1 MKHIIWV
8 LFFFVSIVT
17 IDAQTAI
24 PRTSILKTSEVG
36 NSEIPTPPIVE
47 LPYINNNEE
56 YERLISECPDCGNI
70 IGKHIPVDISP
81 QNSGIWTTLL
91 SGKRIWQL
99 RVKSETAQGLRFIC
113 DKFKLNKST
122 YLYFKDNHTGMIYG
136 AYSSFNNQEVTND
149 FATSFFKTNDI
160 TVIIEVDNTYGQIF
174 PEIHFNKISHGLST
188 SEFGLSLP
196 CNNDVNCSPWVTEWC
211 NEIRSTVQ
219 LVFDTGESDEFCT
232 GVLLNNINNDFTP
245 YILTSKHC
253 RKITVNLSTSFV
265 IYNFQSPTCEP
276 QQNGNDLLTTVG
288 LSYLYANDDA
298 NFGLKNYCH
307 NVHDVL
313 LLKALNGNFPT
324 PLPWNYNVFYA
335 GWNSLEVNSGSS
347 VTCIHHPKADVKKFS
362 EGELKANTGKC
373 WRVDFTNGIVEVG
386 SSGSPLFGS
395 DHRVIGNLS
404 TSNLDNPLEINCED
418 DFTAR
423 YGKLQKYFD
432 DIDGW
437 LAPNSPST
445 VAINGIDPIGA
456 CQDDLLL
463 YGNFFPAHDWQ
474 LENSITIQAQ
484 NTIIASPNGLETVI
498 TASFPLYTNLNN
510 TSDYTF
516 RAGQSVSLK
525 NGFKVERGN
534 IFKAKIGDCEAFQG
548 CGFNYQERISP
559 IDTEA
564 ENIIVIDKSNQT
576 NTGESNN
583 SKIYPN
589 PTTNE
594 ITIESSKFYHLTI
607 FNMMGQQVGQEN
619 GKAKTVQYDMTK
631 FEAGIYIFQFRFED
645 GTMETIRVIKQ

>member
-24 PRTSILKTSEVG
+24 PRTSILETSEVG

-70 IGKHIPVDISP
+70 IGKHIPFDISP

-99 RVKSETAQGLRFIC
+99 RVKSETAEGLRFIC

-122 YLYFKDNHTGMIYG
+122 YLYFKDNHTGIIYG

-149 FATSFFKTNDI
+149 FATNFFKTNDI
-160 TVIIEVDNTYGQIF
+160 TIIIEVDNADGEIF
-174 PEIHFNKISHGLST
+174 PEIHFNKISHGLGT
-188 SEFGLSLP
+188 TDFGNAAP

-211 NEIRSTVQ
+211 HEIRATVQ
-219 LVFDTGESDEFCT
+219 LILTKDGGDERCT
-232 GVLLNNINNDFTP
+232 GVLLNNTKNDFTP
-245 YILTSKHC
+245 YILSSRHC
-253 RKITVNLSTSFV
+253 YYSADLSTSLV
-265 IYNFQSPTCEP
+265 IYNFQSPTCNP
-276 QQNGNDLLTTVG
+276 QQNGNDLLTTLG
-288 LSYLYANDDA
+288 LEFLYESEGGITQNLCHQSDDA
-298 NFGLKNYCH
+298 ILF
-307 NVHDVL
+307 
-313 LLKALNGNFPT
+313 KALNGTFPS
-324 PLPWNYNVFYA
+324 PIPWNYNVFYA
-335 GWNSLEVNSGSS
+335 GWNSLKVNSGSS
-347 VTCIHHPKADVKKFS
+347 VTCIHHPKGDVKKFS
-362 EGELKANTGKC
+362 EGELKANTGNC
-373 WRVDFTNGIVEVG
+373 WRVDFTNGIVEPG
-386 SSGSPLFGS
+386 SSGSPLFGT

-404 TSNLDNPLEINCED
+404 RGNVSPSELNCED
-418 DFTAR
+418 DFIAR

-437 LAPNSPST
+437 LAPNSPNT
-445 VAINGIDPIGA
+445 VAIDGIDPIGS
-456 CQDDLLL
+456 CQDNLLL

-484 NTIIASPNGLETVI
+484 NTIIAAPNGLETVI

-525 NGFKVERGN
+525 NGFRVEHGN
-534 IFKAKIGDCEAFQG
+534 VFKAKIGECEAFEG

-559 IDTEA
+559 INTEAEA

-576 NTGESNN
+576 NTGESNS

-594 ITIESSKFYHLTI
+594 ITIESSKSYHLNI

-631 FEAGIYIFQFRFED
+631 FEVGIYIFQFRFED